1 MKNLI
6 VEEKYNEKKLN
17 TFLLNKFDGLSVN
30 TIYKAIRKKDI
41 RVNNVKVNENVILHT
56 GDEVKIFIVDDLLFS
71 SSRLE
76 PDFIY
81 EDNNIV
87 IINKPANIEV
97 TGENSLTS
105 YLENFY
111 KNKNLTFI
119 KPCHRLDRNT
129 TGLIL
134 FAKNETSLN
143 ILLDS
148 FKNKEIEKHY
158 RCIVCNIP
166 KNNKANL
173 KAYLFKDKK
182 KSQVYISDIP
192 MKGYQEILTS
202 YNVIDKNL
210 KNNFSYLDVELHT
223 GKTHQIR
230 AHLAH
235 VGIPI
240 LGDGKYGINKINKK
254 FSCTQQLLASY
265 SLTFHFKK
273 KNELNYLNEK
283 TFKLE
288 KLPFDLNTLKEQI
301 GKLIN
306 L

>member
-17 TFLLNKFDGLSVN
+17 NFLLSKFDGLSVN

-71 SSRLE
+71 SNRLKF
-76 PDFIY
+76 DFIY
-81 EDNNIV
+81 EDNNIL

-111 KNKNLTFI
+111 KSKNITFI

-134 FAKNETSLN
+134 FAKNELSLN

-158 RCIVCNIP
+158 RCIVYNIP
-166 KNNKANL
+166 KNNKATL

-182 KSQVYISDIP
+182 KSQVYISDAP

-202 YNVIDKNL
+202 YTVIDKNS
-210 KNNFSYLDVELHT
+210 KNNLSYLDVELHT

-230 AHLAH
+230 AHLAYI
-235 VGIPI
+235 GIPI
-240 LGDGKYGINKINKK
+240 LGDGKYGINKINKQ
-254 FSCTQQLLASY
+254 FNFNYQLLVSY
-265 SLTFHFKK
+265 SLKFHFKD
-273 KNELNYLNEK
+273 KNILYYLDNKE
-283 TFKLE
+283 FKLN
-288 KLPFDLNTLKEQI
+288 KLPFDFY
-301 GKLIN
+301 N